1 MAAREMRVT
10 RENFILIEFGGGV
23 AEGLLDIANCSWTAE
38 SALSTP

>member
-23 AEGLLDIANCSWTAE
+23 AEGLLGGVKTLGKE
-38 SALSTP
+38 SVEV